1 MSTVLNK
8 ADAHRLI
15 DQLPTDATWNDLMQ
29 EIFVRE
35 AIERGL
41 DDSRAG
47 RTMDVADVRR
57 KYGLPE

>member
-15 DQLPTDATWNDLMQ
+15 DQLPMDATWDDLMQ

-41 DDSRAG
+41 ADSRAG
-47 RTMDVADVRR
+47 NTMDVAEVRSG
-57 KYGLPE
+57 YGLPE

>member
-1 MSTVLNK
+1 MSTALNK

-15 DQLPTDATWNDLMQ
+15 DQLPTDATWDDLMQ

-47 RTMDVADVRR
+47 RTMDVAEVRSR
-57 KYGLPE
+57 YGLPE

>member
-1 MSTVLNK
+1 MSTALDK

-15 DQLPTDATWNDLMQ
+15 DQLPTDATWDDLMQ

-35 AIERGL
+35 AIARGL

-47 RTMDVADVRR
+47 RTMDVAEVRSR
-57 KYGLPE
+57 YGLPE